1 MSLFRTIVAEWSNF
15 IIEMVH
21 IHLQFLNNDVKV
33 EHILLHLADLD
44 EFALL

>member
-21 IHLQFLNNDVKV
+21 IHLQFLDNDVKV
-33 EHILLHLADLD
+33 EYILFHLADL
-44 EFALL
+44 